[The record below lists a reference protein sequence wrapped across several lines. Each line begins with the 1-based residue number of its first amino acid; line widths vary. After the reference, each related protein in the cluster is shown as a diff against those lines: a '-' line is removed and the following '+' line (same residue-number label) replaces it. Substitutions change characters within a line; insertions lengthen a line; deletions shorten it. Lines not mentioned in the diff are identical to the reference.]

1 MINIQNIV
9 KINLDSTRCVQ
20 CGWCLS
26 TCKTKALDHDLENK
40 IYFKDE
46 LCIGCHLC
54 IEICPRGAIS
64 SFRLNSN

>member
-1 MINIQNIV
+1 MIDIQSIE
-9 KINLDSTRCVQ
+9 KINLDFSRCVH
-20 CGWCLS
+20 CGLCLS
-26 TCKTKALDHDLENK
+26 ACKTEALGHDFEKRILFRE
-40 IYFKDE
+40 E

>member
-1 MINIQNIV
+1 MIDIQSTD
-9 KINLDSTRCVQ
+9 KIKFDFTCCVH

-26 TCKTKALDHDLENK
+26 TCKTKALDYDFEKK
-40 IYFKDE
+40 ILFREE